1 MKDEDNINTVRRKK
15 VKTKI
20 EREAVGGR
28 RWKYVAAIAALIQK
42 VHHFFLYMHR
52 LMSNRALV
60 KFELFFLI
68 IFLAPLNNKQC
79 IKLQ

>member
-28 RWKYVAAIAALIQK
+28 RWKYVAVIAALIQK
-42 VHHFFLYMHR
+42 SSSFL
-52 LMSNRALV
+52 
-60 KFELFFLI
+60 
-68 IFLAPLNNKQC
+68 PLYASAHVQ
-79 IKLQ
+79 